1 MSRSWLYNL
10 QPIGIRTSSVESL
23 TGYISRLALAHC
35 VYVRDLL
42 IHGLLPIFGRG
53 YLIDGSDHNQSAFW
67 KDTPALNSVN
77 TSTRDWT
84 QLLIDST
91 SQQQLRYLTLLPW
104 SNVLSPR
111 GLMRKTRAWCP
122 FCYEEWRENGLE
134 AYEPLLWSL
143 EVVTVCGRHKHL
155 LETHCPYCG
164 RHSYMLAPRSQPGY
178 CSQCNEWL
186 GKGPNQGAG
195 LFQTSDE
202 DQWRYWVADVVGEML
217 EKTPGIASFLQKE
230 KYVDFMEM
238 CLHEANGNVSAL
250 SGKLGVSRRTVRDWC
265 SGAQLPQLASML
277 RLCSILEISPCQIF
291 SPDCRSIGTSK
302 GNGLGVAAHL
312 GEKAMK
318 LYRVLDVEKIKGKLI
333 AELQQEKGPPAP
345 MSEVAKCLGY
355 DQSFLYKRFPEICR
369 AIPSIQK
376 EETKREEAKDT

>member
-1 MSRSWLYNL
+1 
-10 QPIGIRTSSVESL
+10 
-23 TGYISRLALAHC
+23 
-35 VYVRDLL
+35 
-42 IHGLLPIFGRG
+42 
-53 YLIDGSDHNQSAFW
+53 
-67 KDTPALNSVN
+67 
-77 TSTRDWT
+77 
-84 QLLIDST
+84 
-91 SQQQLRYLTLLPW
+91 
-104 SNVLSPR
+104 
-111 GLMRKTRAWCP
+111 
-122 FCYEEWRENGLE
+122 
-134 AYEPLLWSL
+134 
-143 EVVTVCGRHKHL
+143 
-155 LETHCPYCG
+155 
-164 RHSYMLAPRSQPGY
+164 
-178 CSQCNEWL
+178 
-186 GKGPNQGAG
+186 
-195 LFQTSDE
+195 
-202 DQWRYWVADVVGEML
+202 ML

-312 GEKAMK
+312 GEKAKK

-333 AELQQEKGPPAP
+333 AELQQEKEPPAP

-369 AIPSIQK
+369 AISSRCRAYRKRKRKERKQKILDEVRQATFRVYDQNLYPSQERVRRLLTKPGSIK
-376 EETKREEAKDT
+376 EPGALAAWHEALQDLGLENKEP